1 MLIGRIAR
9 SDARRTARVRRLV
22 NGRVL
27 ILSWEYPPVVEGGL
41 ARHVRK
47 LSEELVR
54 QGVEVHVLTRGTPAQ
69 PLQAGVHVHRV
80 PEPPFPR
87 DLDRFLSWVRAMN
100 DDMHRAGLALVDAH
114 AFDLVHGHDWLVA
127 RAAAALADRAGVP
140 FVTTIHAT
148 EHGRHQGW
156 VDKPPQSTIH
166 AIERWMA
173 RRADAVIACSHYM
186 RGHVADIYGLDERQ
200 VTVIPNG
207 IDPGDLRPRGDLEA
221 LRAQFARPDERL
233 VLLVGRLVYEK
244 GFQFALDALGGPDG
258 VLASVPNVRFVV
270 AGSGTHERQLKQ
282 QAADL
287 GLLEH
292 GTFVGWIGDD
302 VLHSLYRIA
311 DLTVVPSLYEPF
323 GLVALEAM
331 ASGCPCIVANTGG
344 LAEVVPNDEVGLRF
358 RARDPRSLAEMMTKV
373 LTDDALRD
381 RLIAQ
386 ASEHVTRFDWVDV
399 AAQTREVY
407 GAVGA
412 AASPAEVSS

>member
-1 MLIGRIAR
+1 VAAITSRAL
-9 SDARRTARVRRLV
+9 

-54 QGVEVHVLTRGTPAQ
+54 QGTEVHVLTRGEPSRE
-69 PLQAGVHVHRV
+69 LRAGVHVHRV
-80 PEPPFPR
+80 PEPEWPR
-87 DLDRFLSWVRAMN
+87 DLERFLTWVEAMN
-100 DDMHRAGLALVDAH
+100 DDMRRAGQALADAH
-114 AFDLVHGHDWLVA
+114 GFDLVHGHDWLVA
-127 RAAAALADRAGVP
+127 RAAADLADRIGVP
-140 FVTTIHAT
+140 FLTTIHAT

-166 AIERWMA
+166 GVERWMA
-173 RRADAVIACSHYM
+173 RRADGVITCSHYM
-186 RGHVADIYGLDERQ
+186 RGHVADIYDLDETQ

-207 IDPGDLRPRGDLEA
+207 IDPGDLQPVGDLDE
-221 LRAQFARPDERL
+221 LRAQFAAPDERL

-244 GFQFALDALGGPDG
+244 GFQLALEALPR
-258 VLASVPNVRFVV
+258 VIRKVPNLRFLV
-270 AGSGTHERQLKQ
+270 AGSGTHEAELKK
-282 QAADL
+282 QAREL
-287 GLLEH
+287 GLMDR

-311 DLTVVPSLYEPF
+311 DLCVVPSLYEPF

-344 LAEVVPNDEVGLRF
+344 LAEVVPNDDVGLRF
-358 RARDPRSLAEMMTKV
+358 RSRDPRSLARMMEKV

-381 RLIAQ
+381 RLIAE
-386 ASEHVTRFDWVDV
+386 ASEHVLRFDWADV
-399 AAQTREVY
+399 ARQTREVY
-407 GAVGA
+407 GALVGA
-412 AASPAEVSS
+412 PGRALPAG